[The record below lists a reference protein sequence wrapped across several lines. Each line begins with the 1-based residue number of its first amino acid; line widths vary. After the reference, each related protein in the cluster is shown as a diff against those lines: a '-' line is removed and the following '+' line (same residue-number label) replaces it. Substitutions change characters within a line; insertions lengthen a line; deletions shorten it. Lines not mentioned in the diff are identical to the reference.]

1 MDRTEEKLQTFT
13 AIVLKEAARRK
24 QEIIEKAEAARREM
38 VESNELKLLK
48 DAHEA
53 IQDSLRSMGRAS
65 NEEVSRTILESKQ
78 ALFTRREEII
88 AAVFKNVSARLMDF
102 HRTPAYAEYLA
113 RLVRQGYEELGDG
126 DIRVMVDE
134 EDLELAAGLQSSIDR
149 SFAIEDSPDA
159 LQGGCLFINRTTGR
173 MCDFSMTRQLEN
185 EKHAFLERYDLSL
198 DG

>member
-1 MDRTEEKLQTFT
+1 MDRTEEKLQTFME
-13 AIVLKEAARRK
+13 IVLKEATRKK
-24 QEIIEKAEAARREM
+24 QEILEQAEAARREK

-48 DAHEA
+48 DAHES

-88 AAVFKNVSARLMDF
+88 ATVFENVSARLAEF
-102 HRTPAYAEYLA
+102 RKTPAYAEYLT
-113 RLVRQGYEELGDG
+113 RLVLRGYEELGEG
-126 DIRVMVDE
+126 DVRIAVDE
-134 EDLELAAGLQSSIDR
+134 EDRELLAGLQKGIGKTFR
-149 SFAIEDSPDA
+149 IEDAVDT

-173 MCDFSMTRQLEN
+173 MCDFSISRQLET
-185 EKHAFLERYDLSL
+185 EKQAFLERYDLSL